1 MTRHS
6 HHTWRRVATQA
17 AIATLLAADA
27 AVVAVAAFRDRGN
40 APVLITAVALAYAA
54 FIALCLAVSTACSAG
69 WHAGRG
75 AYDRRRY
82 AKTHRPPLSRATVAA
97 MRERAEAEER
107 AYAEAMAAAKQSSP
121 TVLLPQLDDTVV
133 MAAIHT
139 APWDDWFRTAA
150 GVGSRS

>member
-1 MTRHS
+1 MTRHPRR
-6 HHTWRRVATQA
+6 TWRRIATQT

-40 APVLITAVALAYAA
+40 APVLIAAVALAYAA

-97 MRERAEAEER
+97 MRERAAAEER
-107 AYAEAMAAAKQSSP
+107 AYAEAMAAAEQPSP
-121 TVLLPQLDDTVV
+121 TVLLPKLDDTVV
-133 MAAIHT
+133 MEAVESE
-139 APWDDWFRTAA
+139 PWDDWFRTAA
-150 GVGSRS
+150 GIGGGR

>member
-1 MTRHS
+1 MTRHPRR
-6 HHTWRRVATQA
+6 TWRRVAAQA

-40 APVLITAVALAYAA
+40 AVLIVTAVVLAYAG

-82 AKTHRPPLSRATVAA
+82 ATTHRPPLSRATVAA
-97 MRERAEAEER
+97 MRERAAAEER
-107 AYAEAMAAAKQSSP
+107 AYAEAMAAAEQPSP
-121 TVLLPQLDDTVV
+121 TVLLPRLDDTVV
-133 MAAIHT
+133 LAAVHT

-150 GVGSRS
+150 EVGSRS